1 MTSAIDRAAQ
11 AVSTVAKLRPPLGD
25 RIGVLQIA
33 ALPGPLRA
41 WSVDVVNVLS
51 TPITVPFD
59 RWSSAFIADITA
71 NGRALHGRRVKVEF
85 IEQQA
90 YIAYT
95 VGG

>member
-1 MTSAIDRAAQ
+1 MTSAVARAAQ
-11 AVSTVAKLRPPLGD
+11 AVAAASKQRPPIGD
-25 RIGVLQIA
+25 RIGVLRIV
-33 ALPGPLRA
+33 ALPGPVQA
-41 WSVDVVNVLS
+41 WSVDVVNVLAE
-51 TPITVPFD
+51 PITVPFD

-71 NGRALHGRRVKVEF
+71 NGRALNGRRVKVEF